1 MLRCQTFHREK
12 HFKSIKIDAGYLTES
27 ISFCATIHLLTVYLE
42 RNNNWK
48 LLSRIG
54 FQERGIHTQAGKQ
67 QRTGGCSLLKGTQ
80 ITCNQRQPAE
90 MQWQNFL
97 MICQRNTRKVCVRAC
112 VSGRPRERKR
122 ENGKKKS
129 SASCEKPPLYF
140 PFLTF
145 VCPSR
150 RQIPGC
156 NLMDGSHIHLMAIK
170 K

>member
-12 HFKSIKIDAGYLTES
+12 HLKSIKIDVRFLTES

-42 RNNNWK
+42 WNNNSE
-48 LLSRIG
+48 LLSWIG

-67 QRTGGCSLLKGTQ
+67 QRAGGCSLLKGTQ
-80 ITCNQRQPAE
+80 ITCNQRQPAQ

-97 MICQRNTRKVCVRAC
+97 MICQRNTRKVCVRVC
-112 VSGRPRERKR
+112 VSGRGG
-122 ENGKKKS
+122 NGSVKMEKKS
-129 SASCEKPPLYF
+129 SASCENPPLYF